1 MIKFTLRRKKEIKS
15 SDGGNI
21 QNQPNNAKI
30 VLCEAS
36 KLSLEDE
43 FMKYKPRT
51 NNEKVFKIR
60 LEEAIK
66 SGVKDFYRPNCDP
79 SLDAEGR
86 ICYVTGTQP
95 AVGKSFEWW
104 EENAKKFSV
113 DRKSRLGTQNEYI
126 AFLGILIK
134 RLSMTGWSIEEA
146 WNVVC
151 NHSEKIAHYGNSEER
166 KCGFEK
172 TGSRE
177 LVGFYDL
184 ANTFKMLAKDEKSGG
199 FWTASGAYYCNS
211 FEATVSVMV
220 KYYAYNCQEK
230 YSVGWIVFEE

>member
-1 MIKFTLRRKKEIKS
+1 MIKFTLRRKKKIKS

-79 SLDAEGR
+79 SLDADEK
-86 ICYVTGTQP
+86 ICYVTGAVP
-95 AVGKSFEWW
+95 AVGKTFEWW

-113 DRKSRLGTQNEYI
+113 ERKSRLGTKNEYI
-126 AFLGILIK
+126 AFLGVLIK
-134 RLSMTGWSIEEA
+134 ELSMTGLSIENA
-146 WNVVC
+146 WDVVC

-166 KCGFEK
+166 KRGFEK

-184 ANTFKMLAKDEKSGG
+184 ANTFKMLARDENYGG

-211 FEATVSVMV
+211 DEATLSIIL
-220 KYYAYNCQEK
+220 KYHNCNCKEN
-230 YSVGWIVFEE
+230 YSVGWIVLEE